1 MITERRSLCSSIAR
15 IFAARQRS
23 CGRSTVVFTLPD
35 RAGPRLVMSMRRHG
49 LPSEHYTVSLNYWQ
63 YGNG

>member
-35 RAGPRLVMSMRRHG
+35 GTGPRFVMPDSLHG
-49 LPSEHYTVSLNYWQ
+49 FPFKHYQV
-63 YGNG
+63 